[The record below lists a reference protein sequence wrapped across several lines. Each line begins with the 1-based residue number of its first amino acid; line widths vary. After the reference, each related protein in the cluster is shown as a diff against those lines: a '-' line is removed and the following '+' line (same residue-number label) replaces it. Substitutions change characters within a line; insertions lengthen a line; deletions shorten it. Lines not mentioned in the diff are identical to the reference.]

1 LSQLRP
7 VVAVKTV
14 RTQYLPALL
23 ALALCLAGC
32 VTTDTG
38 PAPLPSVVCTLR
50 CADPSAT
57 LAYGTV
63 LELRLIDYTRPE
75 ARPIVLA
82 ERIESNPGQPP
93 LRFRL
98 FYNTSAINP
107 SHDYGIEARI
117 LLKGRPLWV
126 QPEPLPVVTKDHPS
140 EVEVVLQPPS

>member
-1 LSQLRP
+1 
-7 VVAVKTV
+7 VKPAK
-14 RTQYLPALL
+14 TQFLTALL

-50 CADPSAT
+50 CSDPAAE

-63 LELRLIDYTRPE
+63 LELRLIDYTRPDT
-75 ARPIVLA
+75 RPVVLA
-82 ERIESNPGQPP
+82 ERVESNPGQPP

-98 FYNTSAINP
+98 FYNASAINP
-107 SHDYGIEARI
+107 AHDYGIEARI

-126 QPEPLPVVTKDHPS
+126 LPEPIPVVTKDHPFD
-140 EVEVVLQPPS
+140 VELVLRPPS